1 MGSPTPS
8 ESTMGHRANSDPE
21 STDDSGGLNPEQQQ
35 PKRKRQ
41 KVRGSMKHLCH
52 EFASTGSCKYGD
64 TCSFAHGRAELKPSF
79 RAPEISAARLLL
91 KQRVTQEEQHQ
102 STAANSAEVRA
113 ECAPQRRATLP
124 DVVERYYT
132 EMFWVSPTDPAATP
146 LFQNHDAVQQN
157 GKILVPETEQQPCTD
172 EDQYVNMH
180 KNELCVVGVAHT
192 HSMFGSGRQVVRV
205 RFNHSDAMSAVS
217 GKKKKG
223 APKLQQCSVLATV
236 TCDDGVL
243 ARRLLSQPHQ
253 PPDAYIVLHLSRRL
267 QGVSGRSK
275 RLSLGGSSSSTSE
288 SWPSPPSSRHIR
300 GRRATWRSWH
310 LGQTS

>member
-1 MGSPTPS
+1 MRRLCGGGSFPYLGRS
-8 ESTMGHRANSDPE
+8 RS
-21 STDDSGGLNPEQQQ
+21 
-35 PKRKRQ
+35 
-41 KVRGSMKHLCH
+41 
-52 EFASTGSCKYGD
+52 
-64 TCSFAHGRAELKPSF
+64 HGWKPLKATATATKPIATEP
-79 RAPEISAARLLL
+79 RAPRSAAKKPRAGT
-91 KQRVTQEEQHQ
+91 KQAV
-102 STAANSAEVRA
+102 AA
-113 ECAPQRRATLP
+113 
-124 DVVERYYT
+124 
-132 EMFWVSPTDPAATP
+132 
-146 LFQNHDAVQQN
+146 
-157 GKILVPETEQQPCTD
+157 
-172 EDQYVNMH
+172 
-180 KNELCVVGVAHT
+180 
-192 HSMFGSGRQVVRV
+192 
-205 RFNHSDAMSAVS
+205 
-217 GKKKKG
+217 KKG